1 MVGGIENEGEPM
13 PRTRKGHAPGLK
25 AKVAVEAIKGHKRTA
40 QIAQMFGVHA
50 TQVGGWKKQAPAG
63 LRDVFGNATRP
74 RPIAFSGKLYGI
86 RAEARVTQCYCSLSN
101 SAGSMCR
108 ARFTGP
114 ATESRPVS
122 AMVNITAP
130 STNGSCAEAW

>member
-1 MVGGIENEGEPM
+1 VAQFEVRTIYPGGFANG
-13 PRTRKGHAPGLK
+13 
-25 AKVAVEAIKGHKRTA
+25 
-40 QIAQMFGVHA
+40 
-50 TQVGGWKKQAPAG
+50 AG
-63 LRDVFGNATRP
+63 LFQALDRYFHFYNHQRSHQALGYRTSADLFPPANKEKAIAMMGGFAATRP
-74 RPIAFSGKLYGI
+74 RPIPFSGKLYGI
-86 RAEARVTQCYCSLSN
+86 GAEACATQCYCSLSN